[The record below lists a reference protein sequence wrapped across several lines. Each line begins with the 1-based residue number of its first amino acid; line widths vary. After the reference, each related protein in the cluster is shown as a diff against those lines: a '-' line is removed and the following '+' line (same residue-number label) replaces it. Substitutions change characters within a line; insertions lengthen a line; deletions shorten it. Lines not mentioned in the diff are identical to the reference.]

1 MSLHLLSGINGK
13 TNCSSMSDA
22 RYATWKRKLF
32 INKLA
37 PSLKSLPPTDEAFEP
52 NVLRGHYQVCCW
64 KYAHKSRPPS
74 LRPLDHGWIYDEA
87 LRQIVPRLV
96 LDGVKMVPDELV
108 QCMSCTCK
116 SVTACKT
123 KKCGCTKDGLACS
136 TFCACEGGQICYNDR
151 NRCID
156 NGYDSIEDDD
166 DEEEEFH
173 ESCI

>member
-64 KYAHKSRPPS
+64 KYSHKSRPPS
-74 LRPLDHGWIYDEA
+74 LRPLDHGWIYDEM
-87 LRQIVPRLV
+87 LRKMVPRLV

-123 KKCGCTKDGLACS
+123 KKCCVLRMVWHVLLFVLVRVVRYVIMTGTDVL
-136 TFCACEGGQICYNDR
+136 T
-151 NRCID
+151 ID
-156 NGYDSIEDDD
+156 VIA
-166 DEEEEFH
+166 
-173 ESCI
+173 